1 MSVDDLKRLT
11 DVNDVLLR
19 YLLRLQL
26 TLIINLLVI
35 FSIYYFV
42 YKNVRKQW
50 KYLKDYVFK
59 SLILS
64 DDNDHSITFEKL
76 NPA

>member
-1 MSVDDLKRLT
+1 MSHFRSGSHEKPRLLFQAAVSVDDLKRLT

-35 FSIYYFV
+35 FSIYHFV
-42 YKNVRKQW
+42 YKNVRKQ
-50 KYLKDYVFK
+50 
-59 SLILS
+59 
-64 DDNDHSITFEKL
+64 
-76 NPA
+76 